1 VRRREFISLLGG
13 ASVTSAVTW
22 PLAARAQQSAMPV
35 IGLLSSLAPGDQTHI
50 MAAFNQGLNE
60 AGYFEGRNVAL
71 EYRWAAGQFDRLP
84 AQAADLVRRQVALIA
99 AISGTPSALA
109 AKSATST
116 IPIVFAMGSDPVRSG
131 LVTSLNRPE
140 GNVTGATFF
149 TAVLATKRLE
159 MLRELV
165 PRATTIAVLANPKN
179 PPSDLE
185 RASVQAAALAVGQQA
200 EVHNAST
207 EGDIDV
213 AFAAIAQPRIGALY
227 VGADPLFFSQRNKL
241 VALAARRAMPTIY
254 ADRDYAEAGGLITY
268 GTSRT
273 DAYRQAG
280 IYAGRI
286 LKGTKLADLPV
297 VLPARFELVIN
308 LKTAKALGL
317 DVPPTLLVRADEV
330 IE

>member
-1 VRRREFISLLGG
+1 MPNADDLLEE
-13 ASVTSAVTW
+13 
-22 PLAARAQQSAMPV
+22 
-35 IGLLSSLAPGDQTHI
+35 THI
-50 MAAFNQGLNE
+50 MAAFNQGLSE
-60 AGYFEGRNVAL
+60 AGYFEGRNVTF

-84 AQAADLVRRQVALIA
+84 AQAGDLVRRQVTVIA

-109 AKSATST
+109 AKAATST
-116 IPIVFAMGSDPVRSG
+116 IPIVFAMGSDPVSSG
-131 LVTSLNRPE
+131 LVNSLNRPE
-140 GNVTGATFF
+140 RNITGATFF
-149 TAVLATKRLE
+149 TAALAAKRLGI
-159 MLRELV
+159 LHELV
-165 PRATTIAVLANPKN
+165 PKAATIAVLANPKN

-185 RASVQAAALAVGQQA
+185 RTNVHAAALAIGQQA

-207 EGDIDV
+207 EDDIDG

-227 VGADPLFFSQRNKL
+227 VGSDPLFFSQRNKL
-241 VALAARRAMPTIY
+241 IALAARRAMPAIY
-254 ADRDYAEAGGLITY
+254 ADREYAEAGGLITY

-286 LKGTKLADLPV
+286 LKGTNLSDLPV
-297 VLPARFELVIN
+297 ILPTRFELVIN

-317 DVPPTLLVRADEV
+317 EVPPSLLARADEV

>member
-1 VRRREFISLLGG
+1 MRRREFITMLGG
-13 ASVTSAVTW
+13 AAVAW
-22 PLAARAQQSAMPV
+22 PVVARAQQPAMPV
-35 IGLLSSLAPGDQTHI
+35 IGLLSSLAPGDHTHI

-84 AQAADLVRRQVALIA
+84 ELAADLVRRQVTLIA

-109 AKSATST
+109 AKTATSN
-116 IPIVFAMGSDPVRSG
+116 IPIVFAMGSDPVTSG

-140 GNVTGATFF
+140 RNVTGATFF
-149 TAVLATKRLE
+149 TAALAAKRLGT
-159 MLRELV
+159 LHELV
-165 PRATTIAVLANPKN
+165 AKSTTIAVLANPKN

-185 RASVQAAALAVGQQA
+185 RTNVHAAALAIGQQA
-200 EVHNAST
+200 EVYNAST
-207 EGDIDV
+207 EDDIDV

-227 VGADPLFFSQRNKL
+227 VGSDPLFFSQRNKL
-241 VALAARRAMPTIY
+241 VALAARRGIPAIY
-254 ADRDYAEAGGLITY
+254 ADREYAEAGGLITY

-286 LKGTKLADLPV
+286 LKGTKLSDLPV
-297 VLPARFELVIN
+297 VLPTKFDLVIN

-317 DVPPTLLVRADEV
+317 EVPPTLLARADEV

>member
-1 VRRREFISLLGG
+1 VRRRDFITVLGG
-13 ASVTSAVTW
+13 AAAAAW
-22 PLAARAQQSAMPV
+22 PLSARAQQPMPV

-84 AQAADLVRRQVALIA
+84 AQAADLVRRQVTLIA

-140 GNVTGATFF
+140 GKVTGATFF
-149 TAVLATKRLE
+149 TAVLAAKRLE

-165 PRATTIAVLANPKN
+165 PKATTIAVLANPKN

-185 RASVQAAALAVGQQA
+185 RTNVQAAALAIGQQA
-200 EVHNAST
+200 EIHNAST
-207 EGDIDV
+207 EGDIEV

-241 VALAARRAMPTIY
+241 VALAARQAMPAIY
-254 ADRDYAEAGGLITY
+254 ADREYAEAGGLITY
-268 GTSRT
+268 GTSRA

-297 VLPARFELVIN
+297 LLPTRFELIIN
-308 LKTAKALGL
+308 LKTAKALRL
-317 DVPPTLLVRADEV
+317 EVPPMLVARADEV